1 MIITFLAENW
11 TSILLSL
18 LTAGALGFCRHFW
31 KEMKNYQKLLA
42 EKEDKATEELIE
54 QKLEPIL
61 AELEEIRKYIRKLDQ
76 KEIHDIRLI
85 ISSYRYRLVQLCKQ
99 YLKQGYMTQDQYEQL
114 SEMYKL
120 YVSLGGNGQAQEYY
134 EKTCELPIHD

>member
-1 MIITFLAENW
+1 MITTFFAENW

-18 LTAGALGFCRHFW
+18 STAGALGFCRYFW
-31 KEMKNYQKLLA
+31 KEMKNYQKLLG

-61 AELEEIRKYIRKLDQ
+61 AEIEEIRKYIRKLDQ
-76 KEIHDIRLI
+76 KETHDISLI

-120 YVSLGGNGQAQEYY
+120 YISLGGNGQAQEYY
-134 EKTCELPIHD
+134 EKTCELQIHE